1 MRKLRKAGELGSVGS
16 LSSQA
21 EPKTSWLPEKS
32 SQGFHSKPFHP
43 MVLTHRRNHSHAQTS
58 LSPPSPEPKGKERGL
73 AWPPPQVP
81 RLPEGILGI
90 LGAQPRR
97 AGQPAPHLQLCDLGR
112 PGPLPEPVGGRP
124 CFYFW
129 THVPQTPLL
138 AQQSVAGRGDFGE
151 EALSASS
158 HL

>member
-1 MRKLRKAGELGSVGS
+1 MLKLPSSLPAQSPKAKKGAWLGPHPKFPVFPKAFWEFWEPSRGGQAS
-16 LSSQA
+16 QPLTSSSA
-21 EPKTSWLPEKS
+21 TW
-32 SQGFHSKPFHP
+32 
-43 MVLTHRRNHSHAQTS
+43 
-58 LSPPSPEPKGKERGL
+58 
-73 AWPPPQVP
+73 
-81 RLPEGILGI
+81 
-90 LGAQPRR
+90 
-97 AGQPAPHLQLCDLGR
+97 